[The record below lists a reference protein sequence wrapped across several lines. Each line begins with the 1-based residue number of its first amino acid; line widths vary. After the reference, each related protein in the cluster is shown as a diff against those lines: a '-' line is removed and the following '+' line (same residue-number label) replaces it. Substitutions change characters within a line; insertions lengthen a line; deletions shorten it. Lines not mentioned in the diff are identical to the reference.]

1 MRRQSMDSDSSLDQD
16 EVIVTL
22 KELNVT
28 IRKKF
33 KDD

>member
-1 MRRQSMDSDSSLDQD
+1 MDSDSSLDQD